1 MTRQQIVVVV
11 VVVIIISPP
20 RVRVARDP
28 VSKFSIL
35 ASREPR
41 SIGVLVL
48 VRGLGRQ
55 PRQLVVDE
63 VQLAEHRESGERARL
78 DAVQPAVLEIQLLQ
92 TGERTERVGR
102 DVRDG
107 VTLEAEY
114 SHGRDVTEG
123 RRRNGAQPVR
133 LEVED
138 LEVAQSSE
146 RVWGDALDV
155 IAAEVDVL
163 QGLVGVER
171 VDAEERQLVVREL

>member
-1 MTRQQIVVVV
+1 MIQVPRRSRQRAQSAVAR
-11 VVVIIISPP
+11 P
-20 RVRVARDP
+20 RVAMQSQHGQTGRQVG
-28 VSKFSIL
+28 L
-35 ASREPR
+35 
-41 SIGVLVL
+41 
-48 VRGLGRQ
+48 GLGRQ

-146 RVWGDALDV
+146 RVWGDSLDV